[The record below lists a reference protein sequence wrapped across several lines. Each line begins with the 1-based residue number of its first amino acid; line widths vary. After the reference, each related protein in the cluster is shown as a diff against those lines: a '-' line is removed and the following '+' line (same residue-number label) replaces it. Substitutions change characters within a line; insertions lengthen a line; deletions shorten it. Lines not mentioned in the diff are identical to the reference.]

1 MPDNPPL
8 FSAVFV
14 CTGNRFRSPL
24 AAALLGRIAQGLP
37 VVTASYGTLDVE
49 GLPALP
55 EVVALAAEADIDL
68 SSHRARPLA
77 SATLSDVDLLIGFEE
92 AHVRAAVVDAR
103 APRER
108 SFTLRHLLRLVHEFP
123 QPEHPDAHAVLTSAN
138 ELRTSVRSNLSDD
151 IRDPLGAPEKVQ
163 RQIATEIRAATLEL
177 GAVLFGVRDVA
188 LPQLAVPPK
197 RSKLARLRFR

>member
-55 EVVALAAEADIDL
+55 EVVALAAEAD
-68 SSHRARPLA
+68 
-77 SATLSDVDLLIGFEE
+77 
-92 AHVRAAVVDAR
+92 
-103 APRER
+103 
-108 SFTLRHLLRLVHEFP
+108 
-123 QPEHPDAHAVLTSAN
+123 
-138 ELRTSVRSNLSDD
+138 
-151 IRDPLGAPEKVQ
+151 
-163 RQIATEIRAATLEL
+163 LEL
-177 GAVLFGVRDVA
+177 HGGEAETGARRTA
-188 LPQLAVPPK
+188 
-197 RSKLARLRFR
+197 ARG